1 MLRKCGDVVKG
12 DFVRVTLNVF
22 SVLGFTEGDSTDHGC
37 LALVT
42 IFEDSVSSEIS
53 SLLLI

>member
-1 MLRKCGDVVKG
+1 MLRKCGDVVKS
-12 DFVRVTLNVF
+12 DFVGVALDVF
-22 SVLGFTEGDSTDHGC
+22 SVLGFTEGHGTDHGC

-42 IFEDSVSSEIS
+42 IFEDSVSSKIS